1 MKQFKV
7 SKEIYTLR
15 NDNINSYF
23 NEVNSIEMLTPEEE
37 SELAF
42 KMSQGCQK
50 SKDKIIKANL
60 KFVISVAKA
69 YHRNNA
75 FLTLEDLINE
85 GNFGMIEAAE
95 KFDPSHGFK
104 FISFAVWHIRRRI
117 RECITKNSRH
127 IKIPE
132 NHVWVA
138 NKISKVQAEYLNHEG
153 RLPTPHEIQEGLEK
167 MEYPPDVSLNVIKQ
181 IIKGQDLT
189 TSLDQGIPGLGDDGL
204 DFSPINYVEH
214 SDAMEDIKE
223 FEYSQFIKELFKGLN
238 GMEIDML
245 SMRIGIPPYDNRH
258 KYKAIGEKWGYT
270 GESARLK
277 IQKTIKKLKFR
288 NKGLIKAML
297 DGRG

>member
-23 NEVNSIEMLTPEEE
+23 NEVNSMEMLTPEEE
-37 SELAF
+37 NLLAV
-42 KMSQGCQK
+42 KMSQGCQE
-50 SKDKIIKANL
+50 SKDRIIRANL
-60 KFVISVAKA
+60 KFVISVAKS
-69 YHRNNA
+69 YHRNNS

-95 KFDPSHGFK
+95 KFDPSYGFK

-138 NKISKVQAEYLNHEG
+138 NKISRVQADYLNQEG

-167 MEYPPDVSLNVIKQ
+167 MEYPPEVSLAVIKQ
-181 IIKGQDLT
+181 ILQGQNLT

-204 DFSPINYVEH
+204 DFAPINYVEN
-214 SDAMEDIKE
+214 SEAMDDIKD
-223 FEYSQFIKELFKGLN
+223 FEYSQFIKEVFRDLN
-238 GMEIDML
+238 KMEIDML
-245 SMRIGIPPYDNRH
+245 SMRIGLPPYDEKH
-258 KYKAIGEKWGYT
+258 TYKAIGEKWGYT
-270 GESARLK
+270 GERTRQR
-277 IQKTIKKLKFR
+277 IDKTIKKIKFR
-288 NKGLIKAML
+288 NRGLLKSLL
-297 DGRG
+297 DGRR